1 MALTVNKTHTHT
13 EKILINE
20 EPCELYQKKKSNLY
34 VSGISKGDKRHYGRD
49 NMWNDNGWEF
59 SKVMLYQPSNSED
72 SKP

>member
-1 MALTVNKTHTHT
+1 MKSHVSYTK
-13 EKILINE
+13 
-20 EPCELYQKKKSNLY
+20 KKKSNLY